1 MGAHMAQ
8 SSEDPGRTGQAGLE
22 PGVPG
27 WKFRPSQ
34 KGGEDVDYGWKG
46 KGSTVHMMTEGEG
59 LPLAFDVTGASVS
72 EVTVGLD
79 VVDRVRVPRAR
90 GRPKKRPDSLAAD
103 KSYDSAE
110 FRPELRRRGI
120 RPSVPQRHWPGRK
133 RTGRPP
139 KVYPVS
145 TCRWKVERTHGW
157 LDNWRRLVV
166 RYDRHTDVYIA
177 FLTYRLP
184 HDHTVKDFGIGS

>member
-1 MGAHMAQ
+1 
-8 SSEDPGRTGQAGLE
+8 
-22 PGVPG
+22 
-27 WKFRPSQ
+27 
-34 KGGEDVDYGWKG
+34 
-46 KGSTVHMMTEGEG
+46 MMTEGEG

-79 VVDRVRVPRAR
+79 MVGRVRVPRPR

-110 FRPELRRRGI
+110 FRRELRRRGNP
-120 RPSVPQRHWPGRK
+120 PSVPQRHWPGRK

-139 KVYPVS
+139 KMYPVS
-145 TCRWKVERTHGW
+145 TCRWKVEPTYGW

-166 RYDRHTDVYIA
+166 RYDGQADVCIA
-177 FLTYRLP
+177 FLTVACFMTTLS
-184 HDHTVKDFGIGS
+184 KILG